1 MEEIENDEIQIQNDS
16 ILSVMSLGSI
26 QNLIDVGSDESF
38 MQPCSSKTVWS
49 STPATKKPL
58 LDGSCSSQKLNEEE
72 DVLNST
78 YTVKETNETQ
88 KTSSKHISEEP
99 STSSKLRKK
108 TTTKKTK
115 MPRMNAAANARLQ
128 MASPVPTSSA
138 SSRKPAYNLRGTT
151 TDKTKA
157 SIARNGP
164 ITKKPSLPIRSQNK
178 KSTNIPKNTIPVPS
192 AATSIS
198 RRTSL
203 LPPPSTG
210 LKKKAE
216 GKKIDSVTSS
226 ASFKPESSIKS
237 LTSSTRLQEP
247 KKVVLEKKKKS
258 TSNQFSNLKD
268 LETENED
275 LKLKLIQINN
285 ESESSKKKLKV
296 KYLKDL
302 KEKEEIWKKEID
314 EVTSTNEELKQ
325 ELEELKSKL
334 DKQVEEKLLILI
346 EPYQKS
352 YDDLKS
358 TQSMI
363 ELKNDQIHKLQ
374 KQNELYKVEVIKLQH
389 AMNQLKVKEH
399 ENEEQKLVLKN
410 KSSEITRLE
419 LELLA
424 AQSTC
429 SEQEK
434 ENLKLKQDIEELNF
448 KNSSFSTHDDKNPFN
463 PVFET
468 SITEV

>member
-1 MEEIENDEIQIQNDS
+1 MEEIENDESQIQNDS

-448 KNSSFSTHDDKNPFN
+448 KNSSFSSHDDKNPFN